1 MSIEL
6 LDIKIL
12 KGFDMKTNILKKV
25 ITLSLLASTFT
36 FASATKDTTF
46 YANMETIE
54 LQRQVELLSK
64 VDAVPFQMG
73 MELIKR
79 WTKS

>member
-1 MSIEL
+1 
-6 LDIKIL
+6 
-12 KGFDMKTNILKKV
+12 MKTNILKKV
-25 ITLSLLASTFT
+25 ITLSLLVSTFT
-36 FASATKDTTF
+36 FASATKDTTL
-46 YANMETIE
+46 YSSMETVE

-64 VDAVPFQMG
+64 KDAVPFQMG